1 MLDWISGLT
10 SALRSAGE
18 VIYGEYLAWLYRT
31 VFGAIAEFFTQ
42 MSGMGTELFDLS
54 WVKAALDF
62 FRLFGW
68 GLYTVGIAVAV
79 FDFAIEYQCCG
90 RANIKTTLLNI
101 LKGFFAAS
109 LFTRL
114 PVELYRFTVTLQN
127 TFTHDLIGTASGNVL
142 ELARE
147 VLYRY
152 SPNGVNAL
160 NGFGLLELLFLI
172 ALGYC
177 VIKVFFSNIKRGGIL
192 LTQIAV
198 GSLYL
203 FSLPRGYADGFTQW
217 CKQVVAL
224 CLTTFMQTT
233 LLFLGLMTWK
243 NNILLGFGVMLAANE
258 VPRIAQVFGLDTGVK
273 VNMTS
278 VMHTTTT
285 AVNLT
290 KTLTKK

>member
-10 SALRSAGE
+10 SALRNAGE

-42 MSGMGTELFDLS
+42 MSSMGTELFDLS
-54 WVKAALDF
+54 WVKVALEF

-127 TFTHDLIGTASGNVL
+127 TFTRDLIGTASGNVL

-243 NNILLGFGVMLAANE
+243 NNVLLGFGVMLAANE

>member
-54 WVKAALDF
+54 WVKAALEF

-127 TFTHDLIGTASGNVL
+127 TFTRDLIGTASGNVL

-152 SPNGVNAL
+152 SSNGVSA
-160 NGFGLLELLFLI
+160 
-172 ALGYC
+172 
-177 VIKVFFSNIKRGGIL
+177 GG
-192 LTQIAV
+192 
-198 GSLYL
+198 S
-203 FSLPRGYADGFTQW
+203 
-217 CKQVVAL
+217 C
-224 CLTTFMQTT
+224 
-233 LLFLGLMTWK
+233 
-243 NNILLGFGVMLAANE
+243 
-258 VPRIAQVFGLDTGVK
+258 
-273 VNMTS
+273 
-278 VMHTTTT
+278 
-285 AVNLT
+285 
-290 KTLTKK
+290 

>member
-54 WVKAALDF
+54 WVKAALEF

-127 TFTHDLIGTASGNVL
+127 TFTKDLIGAASGNVL

-177 VIKVFFSNIKRGGIL
+177 VIKVFFSNIKRGGHSPD
-192 LTQIAV
+192 ANC
-198 GSLYL
+198 GRE
-203 FSLPRGYADGFTQW
+203 SLPVLPAARLCGRLHAMVQAGGRTLPDHLHADHPAVSW
-217 CKQVVAL
+217 PYDMEKQCSARFRRDA
-224 CLTTFMQTT
+224 C
-233 LLFLGLMTWK
+233 GK
-243 NNILLGFGVMLAANE
+243 RSPPHRAGV
-258 VPRIAQVFGLDTGVK
+258 RTGHG
-273 VNMTS
+273 S
-278 VMHTTTT
+278 
-285 AVNLT
+285 
-290 KTLTKK
+290 

>member
-1 MLDWISGLT
+1 MSFFMRMVKCFLGNMMVPHG
-10 SALRSAGE
+10 ARG
-18 VIYGEYLAWLYRT
+18 YRR
-31 VFGAIAEFFTQ
+31 I
-42 MSGMGTELFDLS
+42 
-54 WVKAALDF
+54 
-62 FRLFGW
+62 
-68 GLYTVGIAVAV
+68 
-79 FDFAIEYQCCG
+79 FAIEYQCCG
-90 RANIKTTLLNI
+90 RANFRTTLLNL

-114 PVELYRFTVTLQN
+114 PVELYRFTVTLQG
-127 TFTHDLIGTASGNVL
+127 TFARNLVGVADGNAM

-217 CKQVVAL
+217 CRKVVAL

-243 NNILLGFGVMLAANE
+243 NNVLLGFGVMLAANE

>member
-1 MLDWISGLT
+1 MMVPHG
-10 SALRSAGE
+10 ARG
-18 VIYGEYLAWLYRT
+18 YR
-31 VFGAIAEFFTQ
+31 
-42 MSGMGTELFDLS
+42 
-54 WVKAALDF
+54 
-62 FRLFGW
+62 
-68 GLYTVGIAVAV
+68 GI
-79 FDFAIEYQCCG
+79 FAIEYQCCG
-90 RANIKTTLLNI
+90 RANIKATLLNI

-152 SPNGVNAL
+152 SPNGVNVL

-243 NNILLGFGVMLAANE
+243 NNVLLGFGVMLAANE

-290 KTLTKK
+290 KTLSKK

>member
-1 MLDWISGLT
+1 MLNLWIPEFIHGRL
-10 SALRSAGE
+10 LRSCRFGQHKKGIVWAVSFFIRMVKCFLGDMM
-18 VIYGEYLAWLYRT
+18 VPHGARGYR
-31 VFGAIAEFFTQ
+31 
-42 MSGMGTELFDLS
+42 
-54 WVKAALDF
+54 
-62 FRLFGW
+62 
-68 GLYTVGIAVAV
+68 GI
-79 FDFAIEYQCCG
+79 FAIEYQCCG

-127 TFTHDLIGTASGNVL
+127 TFTKDLIGTASGNVL

-224 CLTTFMQTT
+224 CLTTFNSIYSIT
-233 LLFLGLMTWK
+233 LQC
-243 NNILLGFGVMLAANE
+243 
-258 VPRIAQVFGLDTGVK
+258 RC
-273 VNMTS
+273 
-278 VMHTTTT
+278 
-285 AVNLT
+285 
-290 KTLTKK
+290 

>member
-10 SALRSAGE
+10 SALRNAGE

-54 WVKAALDF
+54 WVKAALEF

-127 TFTHDLIGTASGNVL
+127 TFTRDLIGTASGNVL

-177 VIKVFFSNIKRGGIL
+177 VIKVFFSNIKRGGNPADANRGREPVPVL
-192 LTQIAV
+192 PAARLRGRLHAMVQTGGRTLPDHLHADHLAV
-198 GSLYL
+198 
-203 FSLPRGYADGFTQW
+203 PRPYDMEKQCPARLRCDARRKRSAPHRAGVRTGYRRQGQHDLGYAHDHNGGESDENF
-217 CKQVVAL
+217 
-224 CLTTFMQTT
+224 
-233 LLFLGLMTWK
+233 
-243 NNILLGFGVMLAANE
+243 I
-258 VPRIAQVFGLDTGVK
+258 
-273 VNMTS
+273 
-278 VMHTTTT
+278 
-285 AVNLT
+285 
-290 KTLTKK
+290 